1 MGTTDSTASAPRTPP
16 ATGRRTGAPVPEA
29 GGAPLGAAARLA
41 RFLPALAAYGLLVAL
56 LLASHTS
63 AGDIARYTFYAAW
76 GVLLPGTLVFRALR
90 RRPHTLIEDLAFGAV
105 VGLVLELVAWAVL
118 VGLGLQ
124 SVATAW
130 PLAVVVPFAA
140 VPRLRRH
147 WFPRGHRRTSTGWN
161 WSVAGVVGG
170 TSAYLYAVALSRNPI
185 LPDAESTRQYIDL
198 PYLLSLAGNAK
209 HNVPLTF
216 PQAAGEPLHYHWF
229 TFVHMAM
236 TDMVGHIDLP
246 VVQMRL
252 MVPAL
257 VALAM
262 VITAVVGHRL
272 SGRAWV
278 GPVAALLVFAVGE
291 FNAVY
296 PLNTQSW
303 PFGAPLVPLMAWTSL
318 SLTYSQPLLM
328 ALIGVVADALRRDG
342 GGSDDS
348 DGPDDSDDPDGS
360 DGSDDEAVP
369 RLGRGGYVLV
379 AMFALAS
386 SAAKASLLPVT
397 LAGLAFAGL
406 MVLLA
411 TRRIPWTIVRLG
423 AIVGGAQ
430 LFATAVL
437 FRFESYGLEVLPF
450 GNIERYWADPQ
461 NSRGAAVQAV
471 VVAATLVAFLLNH
484 QLRLVGMLPLMW
496 RRRLRLEPV
505 QWFLLGGAVAGPA
518 AYLVVNGF
526 NASYFTL
533 AGLPFGVLLS
543 AWGYCEVFERA
554 ALPARGKA
562 ALAAGTLV
570 FVGLLTYGVYEYSGD
585 WARFALDAIGDSAG
599 TESYTLLV
607 PLLAA
612 AAALAGV
619 ALVGGLLWWAAG
631 RALPAL
637 RRRGGLVLL
646 TAALVAGAPSL
657 LLDVQQARQ
666 VTWDG
671 AWPMPASQ
679 VEAARWVRAHSRPSD
694 ILVTND
700 HYRSNAE
707 YGAAGEAGWNP
718 LSFWLSGYSE
728 RSVLVEGWAY
738 SPRLMSQKTAVFWDQ
753 PLLKLNDDA
762 IFRPTADI
770 LRELRDRYHV
780 RYLVAD
786 RKPTP
791 ESPLLKTLAT
801 PVFDNGRMAVYE
813 LS

>member
-1 MGTTDSTASAPRTPP
+1 MGTTDSTASSLGTPTE
-16 ATGRRTGAPVPEA
+16 AGRRLGAPVPEA
-29 GGAPLGAAARLA
+29 GGAPSGAAARLA

-56 LLASHTS
+56 LLASDTS
-63 AGDIARYTFYAAW
+63 PGDVARYTFYAAW
-76 GVLLPGTLVFRALR
+76 GVVLPGTLVFRALR

-105 VGLVLELVAWAVL
+105 VGLVLELAAWAVL

-124 SVATAW
+124 SAATAW

-147 WFPRGHRRTSTGWN
+147 WLPRGYRRTSTAWN
-161 WSVAGVVGG
+161 WSVAGIVGG

-262 VITAVVGHRL
+262 VVTAVVGHRL

-296 PLNTQSW
+296 PLNTQGW

-342 GGSDDS
+342 TDS
-348 DGPDDSDDPDGS
+348 G
-360 DGSDDEAVP
+360 DEAVP

-397 LAGLAFAGL
+397 LAGLAVAGL
-406 MVLLA
+406 MVLIG

-461 NSRGAAVQAV
+461 HTRGTAVQAL

-496 RRRLRLEPV
+496 RRRLRLDPV

-562 ALAAGTLV
+562 ALAAGTLA
-570 FVGLLTYGVYEYSGD
+570 FVGLLTYGVHEYSGD

-599 TESYTLLV
+599 AQSYTLLV

-612 AAALAGV
+612 AAALAGA
-619 ALVGGLLWWAAG
+619 ALVCGLLWWAAG

-657 LLDVQQARQ
+657 LLDVAQARQ

-679 VEAARWVRAHSRPSD
+679 VEAARWVRAHSKPSD

-707 YGAAGEAGWNP
+707 YGAVGEAGWNP

-762 IFRPTADI
+762 IYNPTADI
-770 LRELRDRYHV
+770 LRELHDRYHV

-786 RKPTP
+786 RKPVP